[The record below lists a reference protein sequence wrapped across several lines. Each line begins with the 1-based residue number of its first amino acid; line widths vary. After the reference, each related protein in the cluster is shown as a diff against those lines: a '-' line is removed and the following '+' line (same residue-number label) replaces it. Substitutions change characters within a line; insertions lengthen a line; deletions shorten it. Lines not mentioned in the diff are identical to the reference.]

1 MTGKGEDLY
10 TDSLYDLSLEEKIRQ
25 LERQSSYER
34 LARLEL
40 SVENERLRG
49 VVVDQSIRL
58 ATFKQADEEWRGG
71 YSRITSE
78 LTAARAELSDLYPA
92 IEGLRDELQ
101 RAKAEGG

>member
-40 SVENERLRG
+40 SVENERLR
-49 VVVDQSIRL
+49 
-58 ATFKQADEEWRGG
+58 
-71 YSRITSE
+71 
-78 LTAARAELSDLYPA
+78 AELSDLYPA
-92 IEGLRDELQ
+92 IESLRDELQ
-101 RAKAEGG
+101 RAKAEREAAS